1 MAVVTATWIRV
12 LASYLHLLAVAV
24 YLGGSVAM
32 EFVLGPAQRFV
43 PPAQAQVLGQ
53 KSADRF
59 LVLVWAALALFPVSG
74 MLLFFSLSDQHLVT
88 HGGMFSTS
96 AGLTLVAM
104 MALWAV
110 LVVNGA
116 LITFV
121 FRPRL
126 AGKVAARGGAG
137 AGAVAGAVAGRIEAM
152 QEAATWVS
160 RLTRIDLA
168 IALVVVLLGASLAYG
183 NGIL

>member
-1 MAVVTATWIRV
+1 VTATWIKV

-96 AGLTLVAM
+96 YGLTLAAM

-110 LVVNGA
+110 LVVNGV

-126 AGKVAARGGAG
+126 ASKVAARGGAG
-137 AGAVAGAVAGRIEAM
+137 AGAVAGRIEAM
-152 QEAATWVS
+152 QKAATWVS

>member
-1 MAVVTATWIRV
+1 MTATWVRV

-24 YLGGSVAM
+24 YVGGSVAM

-53 KSADRF
+53 RAADRF
-59 LVLVWAALALFPVSG
+59 LVLVWGALALFPVSG

-88 HGGMFSTS
+88 SGRMFST
-96 AGLTLVAM
+96 GYGRTLVAM

-121 FRPRL
+121 LRPRL
-126 AGKVAARGGAG
+126 ARRATARGGG
-137 AGAVAGAVAGRIEAM
+137 GSVAGQVESM
-152 QEAATWVS
+152 QRAATWAS
-160 RLTRIDLA
+160 RLTRVDLVV
-168 IALVVVLLGASLAYG
+168 ALVIVLLGASMAYG
-183 NGIL
+183 GGIL

>member
-1 MAVVTATWIRV
+1 MTATWVRV

-24 YLGGSVAM
+24 YVGGSVAM

-53 KSADRF
+53 RAADRF
-59 LVLVWAALALFPVSG
+59 LVLVWGALALFPVSG

-88 HGGMFSTS
+88 SGQMFST
-96 AGLTLVAM
+96 GYGRTLVAM

-121 FRPRL
+121 LRPRL
-126 AGKVAARGGAG
+126 ARRATARGGG
-137 AGAVAGAVAGRIEAM
+137 ASVAGQVESM
-152 QEAATWVS
+152 QRAAQWVS
-160 RLTRIDLA
+160 RLTRVDLVL
-168 IALVVVLLGASLAYG
+168 ALVIVLFGASMAYG
-183 NGIL
+183 GGIL